1 MDGRKNNKGTVGNNG
16 GRKSKSEEYQLIEN
30 LDKQREP
37 STLIAKMF
45 QHIDGGSEKMLE
57 LYLGYRFGKPVQ
69 MTESKVTNVDEEKV
83 GVLFKKP
90 K

>member
-1 MDGRKNNKGTVGNNG
+1 MDKRENNG
-16 GRKSKSEEYQLIEN
+16 GARDGAGRKSKADEYQLIEQ
-30 LDKQREP
+30 LDKQRDP
-37 STLIAKMF
+37 KMLIAKMF

-69 MTESKVTNVDEEKV
+69 MTESKVTNVEEEKI
-83 GVLFKKP
+83 GVLFKK